1 MTTSE
6 TPNEVSIQG
15 AATPMSNMI
24 WRKRT
29 SILLNRLYLYP
40 APESLPRTRSFWLAT
55 GLVALATLLFA
66 GFFIFYLTLQH
77 DAYLTHA
84 EDLGIMD
91 QAVWTMTQG
100 QWFHQTIC
108 NILGDTNC
116 YSTAGISR
124 FAIHFEPIL
133 FLVSLLYFVV
143 PNPKTLLVLQT
154 VVVAAG
160 AFPAFWLARLRLHN
174 EWVAA
179 SIALLYLL
187 YPAQQNAVIF
197 DFHAVTFTASL
208 LLFMLYFMYTR
219 RTVWLFVFA
228 ILAMACKEEIPA
240 VVALFGL
247 WSIVFQRRWR
257 TGLALVVLAVA
268 WTGLAFLIFHAF
280 SPTGRPL
287 LASRYADLGS
297 GPVQIALAILLHPGT
312 ILHTYVLEHDHFFYI
327 RGLFSPAGYVPL
339 LAPWIWVLLL
349 PSLAINLFSSSV
361 QQYTGFY
368 QYNAE
373 MVAVL
378 IFATIEGI
386 VLILWLTHML
396 VGRLAVPR
404 VQTAAAASGPAL
416 PTRTRSWLLLRSTH
430 VGLLTLL
437 TAYILF
443 SVVRADYLRGNMPFS
458 LGFQWPQVTAHDLL
472 AQRFVDMIPATA
484 SVSAQSSLVPHISH
498 RSSIYLFPYNDDR
511 ADYVFLDVTS
521 DIYPYKNSP
530 DYIRSVRGVMLGG
543 QYGVVASQDG
553 YVLLKRG
560 LPSPGVS
567 PFSLAQPGKYADLQ
581 YVLPN
586 LPDSFC
592 SYINASPDEITHP
605 LQARFTGPGN
615 ASSALDL
622 VGFNVDPTNT
632 ISYGSDVMT
641 VTTYWRV
648 VTPITKPLQMLMIM
662 TDSQNREY
670 LASVDVPA
678 LWWCQTNTWQPGMLI
693 GLTSRPFSLQ
703 ASQTP
708 NGLAHLSIALV
719 PLVPSSTIMDV
730 TARLHLSIMHAPAT
744 VTPTQGT
751 SLLQLAPITVIP

>member
-1 MTTSE
+1 
-6 TPNEVSIQG
+6 
-15 AATPMSNMI
+15 MSNLA
-24 WRKRT
+24 WRKYT
-29 SILLNRLYLYP
+29 SVLLNRLYLYP
-40 APESLPRTRSFWLAT
+40 APESLPRTRSFWVAT
-55 GLVALATLLFA
+55 GLVALPALLFA
-66 GFFIFYLTLQH
+66 AFFIFYLTTQH

-91 QAVWTMTQG
+91 QAIWSMTQG
-100 QWFHQTIC
+100 QGFHQTIC

-133 FLVSLLYFVV
+133 FLVSLLYFAV

-160 AFPAFWLARLRLHN
+160 AFPAFWLARLRLRN

-240 VVALFGL
+240 LVALFGL

-257 TGLALVVLAVA
+257 TGLALVVLAIA
-268 WTGLAFLIFHAF
+268 WIGLAFLVFHLY

-287 LASRYADLGS
+287 LASRYAALGS
-297 GPVQIALAILLHPGT
+297 GPVQIALTILLHPAS
-312 ILHTYVLEHDHFFYI
+312 ILHAYVLEHDHFFYI
-327 RGLFSPAGYVPL
+327 RGLFSPAGYTPL
-339 LAPWIWVLLL
+339 FAPWIWVLLL
-349 PSLAINLFSSSV
+349 PSLAINLLSSNP
-361 QQYTGFY
+361 QMYAGFY
-368 QYNAE
+368 QYSAE

-378 IFATIEGI
+378 IFATVEGI
-386 VLILWLTHML
+386 VLILWLMHM
-396 VGRLAVPR
+396 VAARLAVPGGL
-404 VQTAAAASGPAL
+404 TAVAGGPAL
-416 PTRTRSWLLLRSTH
+416 PTRTRSWSLLRSTH

-437 TAYILF
+437 TVYILF

-458 LGFQWPQVTAHDLL
+458 LGFQWPQVTSHNLL

-498 RSSIYLFPYNDDR
+498 RSSIYLFPYNDDQV
-511 ADYVFLDVTS
+511 DYVFLDVTG
-521 DIYPYKNSP
+521 DIYPYTNSP
-530 DYIRSVRGVMLGG
+530 DYIRAVRGVMLGG

-567 PFSLAQPGKYADLQ
+567 PFSLAQPGKSVDLQ

-592 SYINASPDEITHP
+592 SYINASPEEITQP
-605 LQARFTGPGN
+605 LQVRFTGPGN

-622 VGFNVDPTNT
+622 VGFHVDPANT
-632 ISYGSDVMT
+632 ISLGSDVMT

-648 VTPITKPLQMLMIM
+648 VTPITKPLQMLLVMM
-662 TDSQNREY
+662 DSQNHEY
-670 LASVDVPA
+670 LVSVDVPA

-693 GLTSRPFSLQ
+693 GLVSRPFSLQ

-708 NGLAHLSIALV
+708 NGLAHVSIALV
-719 PLVPSSTIMDV
+719 PLLPSSTIMDV
-730 TARLHLSIMHAPAT
+730 AARLRLSVMSAPAT

-751 SLLQLAPITVIP
+751 NLLQLAPITVIP